1 MPVVI
6 TVPVADGD
14 PFGPGWRLDITTTT
28 IGPWPVGSQF
38 VASLFATDA
47 GERQVAQEV
56 YPTLE
61 QGVVTNFLTTP
72 DALGSQD
79 FLRLQQTIQPG
90 TPLRL
95 VVQHFSG
102 STLES
107 ETSRPVIW
115 DPTQGLTN
123 VVQAIPSTTGGFTP
137 ADRTDLNATVDQTL
151 VTLPV
156 LGGLS
161 NFAAALSDWTQL
173 SHGTILS
180 RGPVQLLSGR
190 GSLPIQVLAGRGIP
204 FGATFSWFTVPAELG
219 FTDGVVPH
227 YTRSLFEL
235 STIYAD
241 IGLDLYRQDLKE
253 FHEDGYF
260 WDWLGKVPPERLD
273 YWALPGIVVAF
284 QFMYTK
290 P

>member
-1 MPVVI
+1 MPAVI
-6 TVPVADGD
+6 IIPQTDGD
-14 PFGPGWRLDITTTT
+14 SFGPGFRIDINTNG
-28 IGPWPVGSQF
+28 IGPWPVGSSF
-38 VASLFATDA
+38 VASLFTTDA
-47 GERQVAQEV
+47 SERQVSQETYV
-56 YPTLE
+56 TQE
-61 QGVVTNFLTTP
+61 QSVDTEYLTHP
-72 DALGSQD
+72 DQLGAQD
-79 FLRLQQTIQPG
+79 FMTLQG
-90 TPLRL
+90 TLLIGQELRL

-102 STLES
+102 SNLEG
-107 ETSRPVIW
+107 ETSRLVKW
-115 DPTQGLTN
+115 EPTQGLTN
-123 VVQAIPSTTGGFTP
+123 IVQGLPAVTGGFTP

-156 LGGLS
+156 LGGLAD
-161 NFAAALSDWTQL
+161 FATALSDWTQL

-190 GSLPIQVLAGRGIP
+190 GSLELQVLAGRGIP
-204 FGATFSWFTVPAELG
+204 FGATFSWFTVPSELG

-241 IGLDLYRQDLKE
+241 IGLDLYRQDLRE